1 MRAPADTKQTIWRRP
16 KREVMLPYHYETTGI
31 IQASPGEVF
40 ALLDDHARL
49 SAHMNRR
56 SWMMAGSRMDL
67 ELDSSRGRAV
77 GAKIRLSGRVLG
89 IPLSVEEAVTERNP
103 PARKVWETTAP
114 PRLLVIGDYRMGYD
128 ITSQGATSLLRV
140 FIDYA
145 LPGTLPS
152 RWFGY
157 LFGGFYAKWCT
168 RKMVE
173 DARRHFEHAAASEA
187 LPG

>member
-1 MRAPADTKQTIWRRP
+1 MSTIEE
-16 KREVMLPYHYETTGI
+16 KVMLPHHYETTGI
-31 IQASPGEVF
+31 IQASAGEVF

-49 SAHMNRR
+49 SVHMNRR

-67 ELDSSRGRAV
+67 ELDALRGIAV

-103 PARKVWETTAP
+103 PARKVWETTVP
-114 PRLLVIGDYRMGYD
+114 PQLVVIGDYRMGYD
-128 ITSQGATSLLRV
+128 ITSQGASSLLRV

-145 LPGTLPS
+145 LPGTPPA
-152 RWFGY
+152 RWLGY

-168 RKMVE
+168 RKMVD
-173 DARRHFEHAAASEA
+173 DASQHFKDTTAN
-187 LPG
+187 